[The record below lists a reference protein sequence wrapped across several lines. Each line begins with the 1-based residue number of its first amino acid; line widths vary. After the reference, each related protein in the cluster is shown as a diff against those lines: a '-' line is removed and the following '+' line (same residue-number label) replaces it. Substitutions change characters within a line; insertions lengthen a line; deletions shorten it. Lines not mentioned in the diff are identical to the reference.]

1 MATTEP
7 APASAAPA
15 PVKTYFTGIV
25 KHVMDGGV
33 VVIRGPP
40 RNGPPAERILA
51 LTNIDAPKLGRRPI
65 VRQGKDGAKTVETEA
80 TPDEPYAWEAREF
93 LRKMLV
99 GKPILGHVV
108 HTANREYG
116 VLLVGATGNDP
127 ETGEDVAIKLVDE
140 GLAKVRDNCQDQKLK
155 DAQEAATAAKKG
167 MWGGDIDAHVRS
179 ITWDVDNP
187 RALVDKFGGKPVPA
201 IVEHVRDGSTV
212 RVFLLPDFYHI
223 TLMMS
228 GIRSP
233 STRLG
238 PEGRPDPNQCEDYAV
253 EAHYFTESRLLQRDV
268 EVVLES
274 YNNNNF
280 IGSLVHPSGNIAEG
294 LLKEGMAK
302 CVDWSI
308 AKVTGGPEK
317 YRAAEKAAKDAK
329 KRIWKN
335 HVTTESTMNPKDRDF
350 NGKVVEVVNGD
361 ALQIK
366 TGKVVKKVHLASI
379 RPPRIENEDPS
390 QRNRQKGFRP
400 LYDIPF
406 MFEAR
411 EFLRKKLIGHTVHVH
426 VDYVQA
432 ARDAVAGDLPFPEK
446 TCCTVTVGGVNVAE
460 ALVSKGLATVVR
472 YAADN
477 DQRSQNYDDL
487 QQAEEKA
494 KKSAQGMHDKKNI
507 PTHRVSDMTGNLT
520 KCKQFL
526 PFLQRAGRMSGLVEF
541 VASGSRFRVYIPR
554 ETCII
559 TFLLGGISCPKGA
572 RMMPSGDRMP
582 AEPFGEE
589 ASLWVKEQ
597 VLQREVEI
605 EVESMDK
612 AGNFI
617 GYLFVDN
624 NNMNIN
630 LVQEGF
636 ATCHFT
642 ADRSAYGNQ
651 IKNAEDN
658 AKKEKKRVW
667 ANYTEADEES
677 AQVQMEELNL
687 NEDRKVNYE
696 EVVVT
701 EVSDEMKILAQ
712 TVSDG
717 PALEKLMDALRE
729 EFTSNPPLSGAYT
742 AKRSEMCAAKFVDG
756 QWYRAKVEKISG
768 NDALVNYIDYGNK
781 ATVPKATI
789 AALPATFHSPSGYA
803 KAYNLALC
811 ALAPDEELAAMG
823 ISGLKE
829 DLLDKTVKLNVEYR
843 SGGETFVTMVTTDTK
858 DDIGMG
864 LVQDGLLMVDRKG
877 GRKLA
882 KLQKQYEDAMDFAK
896 KQHLNIWRYGDITE
910 DDAREFGV
918 GAPKR

>member
-1 MATTEP
+1 M
-7 APASAAPA
+7 
-15 PVKTYFTGIV
+15 G
-25 KHVMDGGV
+25 
-33 VVIRGPP
+33 
-40 RNGPPAERILA
+40 
-51 LTNIDAPKLGRRPI
+51 
-65 VRQGKDGAKTVETEA
+65 
-80 TPDEPYAWEAREF
+80 
-93 LRKMLV
+93 
-99 GKPILGHVV
+99 
-108 HTANREYG
+108 
-116 VLLVGATGNDP
+116 
-127 ETGEDVAIKLVDE
+127 
-140 GLAKVRDNCQDQKLK
+140 
-155 DAQEAATAAKKG
+155 
-167 MWGGDIDAHVRS
+167 
-179 ITWDVDNP
+179 
-187 RALVDKFGGKPVPA
+187 
-201 IVEHVRDGSTV
+201 
-212 RVFLLPDFYHI
+212 
-223 TLMMS
+223 
-228 GIRSP
+228 
-233 STRLG
+233 
-238 PEGRPDPNQCEDYAV
+238 
-253 EAHYFTESRLLQRDV
+253 
-268 EVVLES
+268 
-274 YNNNNF
+274 
-280 IGSLVHPSGNIAEG
+280 
-294 LLKEGMAK
+294 
-302 CVDWSI
+302 
-308 AKVTGGPEK
+308 
-317 YRAAEKAAKDAK
+317 
-329 KRIWKN
+329 
-335 HVTTESTMNPKDRDF
+335 
-350 NGKVVEVVNGD
+350 
-361 ALQIK
+361 
-366 TGKVVKKVHLASI
+366 
-379 RPPRIENEDPS
+379 
-390 QRNRQKGFRP
+390 
-400 LYDIPF
+400 
-406 MFEAR
+406 
-411 EFLRKKLIGHTVHVH
+411 
-426 VDYVQA
+426 
-432 ARDAVAGDLPFPEK
+432 
-446 TCCTVTVGGVNVAE
+446 
-460 ALVSKGLATVVR
+460 VSKGLATVVR

-742 AKRSEMCAAKFVDG
+742 AKRSEMCAA
-756 QWYRAKVEKISG
+756 
-768 NDALVNYIDYGNK
+768 
-781 ATVPKATI
+781 
-789 AALPATFHSPSGYA
+789 LPATFHSPSGYA